1 MSVIGTSVTTRRMT
15 LRSATRS
22 GEPERARE
30 NFSHGNRAPN
40 TADGGMR
47 QVRLE
52 EVNRALACEETGGLD
67 NIYEMPE
74 PRSTTSRSATRTGSP
89 LTSLPASMP
98 MTGISL
104 PASTPVMGERETQL
118 HELRRAFY
126 FATPFSQGPYP
137 PCYSEVQESMRE
149 LMGMFAEDW
158 RNTPREER
166 DLQPRVG
173 ARRRP
178 GGYV

>member
-1 MSVIGTSVTTRRMT
+1 MSVIGTSATTRRMT
-15 LRSATRS
+15 LRSTTRS
-22 GEPERARE
+22 GEPERACE

-40 TADGGMR
+40 TTDGGTR

-52 EVNRALACEETGGLD
+52 EVNRALAREETGGLN

-74 PRSTTSRSATRTGSP
+74 PRSTTSRSATRMGSP
-89 LTSLPASMP
+89 LTSLPASTP

-104 PASTPVMGERETQL
+104 PVSTPVMGERETQL
-118 HELRRAFY
+118 HELRHAFY

-149 LMGMFAEDW
+149 LMGM
-158 RNTPREER
+158 
-166 DLQPRVG
+166 LL
-173 ARRRP
+173 
-178 GGYV
+178 